1 MDDSAVKLYV
11 STQKQRLQLS
21 SQRSLYQSRVIFIY
35 YQSPIQCWYIDPYP
49 HNLELFYFNIAT
61 SLKMNSKTTSDFFSD
76 RVSTSSAK
84 EKRIILNQLRNVWNE
99 ELIDFSHQII
109 VEEYLDHLS
118 THLLEAEA

>member
-11 STQKQRLQLS
+11 SPQKQRLQLS

-35 YQSPIQCWYIDPYP
+35 YQSPIQFWYIDPYP

-99 ELIDFSHQII
+99 ELIDFSHQIV

>member
-11 STQKQRLQLS
+11 SPQKQRLQLS

>member
-118 THLLEAEA
+118 THLL

>member
-11 STQKQRLQLS
+11 STQKQRLLLS